1 MTRVSQLTTS
11 KSCLTQ
17 AFVFFFEIPY
27 NKKKK
32 KMAPPPEQPPRGRRQ
47 QHKYVSS
54 SGTTR
59 QSRPLFR
66 ATMFADFFW
75 GLLNILAAF
84 FRTLVSLE
92 HSQKYGT
99 KAGDIGSGVYSRGPS
114 SGGGGGGGGGGN
126 GTRRYGG
133 SNIHGIDHNFKPPST

>member
-1 MTRVSQLTTS
+1 VFRNSQRQSRASL
-11 KSCLTQ
+11 KLSCSSSRYY
-17 AFVFFFEIPY
+17 Y

-114 SGGGGGGGGGGN
+114 SGGGGGGGGGN

>member
-1 MTRVSQLTTS
+1 MFLSNNST
-11 KSCLTQ
+11 KPCL
-17 AFVFFFEIPY
+17 AFVY
-27 NKKKK
+27 KNKS
-32 KMAPPPEQPPRGRRQ
+32 MAPPPKQQ

-75 GLLNILAAF
+75 GFLNILVAF

-114 SGGGGGGGGGGN
+114 SGGGGGGGGGN

-133 SNIHGIDHNFKPPST
+133 SNIHGIDHNATPPST